1 MNAGSSGKG
10 MRASVGE
17 HRIGPCRLWHDP
29 RLFWKTLGFQ
39 ASMHTPPRSGR
50 QWELD
55 ALRGL
60 MLVLM
65 TLTHMPTGF
74 SPLLSQPF
82 GFVSAAEGFVLIS
95 AVLARR
101 VYGARGERQGFAA
114 LRDGL
119 WQRAGKLYLCQ
130 AALLLLAFTLIAWLG
145 VVRHQGGVTGLLE
158 YFFIDRGT
166 AVAAAFALLHNPPLL
181 DVLPLYIVLMLVSP
195 WLIALGQRRGW
206 RGLLCASLLLW
217 LAEQWGLGAW
227 LHAGAQALGWPVPY
241 KDMGAFRLF
250 AWQLLWVIG
259 LWLGTRRTPW
269 PTLRWWAWGPA
280 LALALTTLVWRHMAG
295 QDPMPGV
302 PTVAALFD
310 KWSLG
315 PLRLLNLAAL
325 VALLLASAPLWRA
338 LPRPCAL
345 ELLGRQS
352 LPVFCAHIV
361 IALFTLAFFGSVEV
375 LRPWQVDLTL
385 LGAAFAGLF
394 GVALLAQHRDARGAG
409 WLRVS
414 GGPRSPG
421 ATAHSLPR

>member
-1 MNAGSSGKG
+1 MNAVSSGKG

-17 HRIGPCRLWHDP
+17 RPFGPCRVWHDAG
-29 RLFWKTLGFQ
+29 LFWKTLGFRP
-39 ASMHTPPRSGR
+39 SMHTPSSAGR

-74 SPLLSQPF
+74 SSVLSQPF

-95 AVLARR
+95 AVLAGR
-101 VYGARGERQGFAA
+101 VYGARAERQGFAA
-114 LRDGL
+114 LRQGL
-119 WQRAGKLYLCQ
+119 WRRAGHLYLCH

-166 AVAAAFALLHNPPLL
+166 AVPAAFALLYNPPLL
-181 DVLPLYIVLMLVSP
+181 DVLPLYIVLMVVSP
-195 WLIALGQRRGW
+195 WLIAHGQRHGW
-206 RGLLCASLLLW
+206 RGLLCVSVLLW

-227 LHAGAQALGWPVPY
+227 LHGGAQSLGWPVPY
-241 KDMGAFRLF
+241 KDMGAFHLF
-250 AWQLLWVIG
+250 AWQLLWVVG
-259 LWLGTRRTPW
+259 LWLGAHRAPW
-269 PTLRWWAWGPA
+269 PTLRWWWWLPA
-280 LALALTTLVWRHMAG
+280 LALALTTLVWRHMVG

-302 PTVAALFD
+302 PAVAALFD

-325 VALLLASAPLWRA
+325 VALLLASAPLWRT
-338 LPRPCAL
+338 LPRPL
-345 ELLGRQS
+345 PFELLGRQS

-375 LRPWQVDLTL
+375 LRPWSTDVTL
-385 LGAAFAGLF
+385 LAAAFAGLF
-394 GVALLAQHRDARGAG
+394 GVALASQARDAGA
-409 WLRVS
+409 WRWRS
-414 GGPRSPG
+414 GLQVR
-421 ATAHSLPR
+421 